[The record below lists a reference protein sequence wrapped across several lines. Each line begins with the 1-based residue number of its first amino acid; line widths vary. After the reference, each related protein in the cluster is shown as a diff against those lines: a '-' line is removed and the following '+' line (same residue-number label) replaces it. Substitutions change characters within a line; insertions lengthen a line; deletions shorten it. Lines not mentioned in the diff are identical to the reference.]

1 MLPLIR
7 DLPRASRN
15 GPAKDREN
23 VASYE
28 DAYTMCSGR
37 DDRVGG
43 DITSVDILLKS
54 EVEELVD

>member
-1 MLPLIR
+1 
-7 DLPRASRN
+7 
-15 GPAKDREN
+15 
-23 VASYE
+23 
-28 DAYTMCSGR
+28 MCSGR